1 MSISKKYISA
11 QQLLDDSYLLGLQ
24 ILDSGFIPDIIIGVW
39 RGGTPVAIAVHELLD
54 YFDIKSDHIAIR
66 TSLYSGIEQRKGSV
80 SVDGLAYVTEKIA
93 VKNSILIVDDVFDTG
108 LSVKQV
114 VDDLH
119 EQCGAGTPTIKVA
132 TPYFKPGNNKTD
144 KEPDYYLHSTDE
156 WLVFPHELTGL
167 STQEILDN
175 KPGINSL
182 RKKLQQRLA
191 SE

>member
-1 MSISKKYISA
+1 
-11 QQLLDDSYLLGLQ
+11 
-24 ILDSGFIPDIIIGVW
+24 
-39 RGGTPVAIAVHELLD
+39 LD

-80 SVDGLAYVTEKIA
+80 SVDGLAYVTENISAKE
-93 VKNSILIVDDVFDTG
+93 SILIVDDVFDTG

-114 VDDLH
+114 VDDLYSV
-119 EQCGAGTPTIKVA
+119 CVGNTPIIKIA
-132 TPYFKPGNNKTD
+132 TPYFKPANNKTD
-144 KEPDYYLHSTDE
+144 KNPDYYLHSTDE

-167 STQEILDN
+167 STREILDN

-182 RKKLQQRLA
+182 RAKLQQQLA